1 MKKISVNTM
10 KKEKPSKREKY
21 SKKEK
26 PEKKQNNGGLLG
38 GLFGKKQKK
47 EDYEE
52 EAYEEEAYE
61 EEVDRTPKKLG
72 GNKLGNKLGSKRL
85 NNDRVEESVQEELSA
100 EAFYSNEQAEEIYN
114 REDLSQLIFMYAA
127 PSPFVRIQKY
137 YNNKE
142 GITVVGTSNIATLEQ
157 EYTKKLNSKSILLF
171 VTEEGEVEVIKSF
184 LSRLLEV
191 KKTNEKLFE
200 IYMVL
205 DKSIPMTPFKEVRGI
220 SMINTMP
227 VVMEN
232 GIKESMLDKIIALI
246 VANQPAY
253 IKEEKE
259 IQRPTVANKQKHIS
273 VEDPLDIDM
282 DSIRQKLQ
290 DYRKMSPEEKL
301 SMMTNVQNDIINAKS
316 TEDMKKIED
325 SIPQLRELAEVKKKI
340 SMYIEDTIAG
350 GASVEDIEELTLTSL
365 EVTSLQV
372 SEMKDIINEVI
383 RTAQRQIEI
392 EEKKVRNFN
401 EDLLEELEASK
412 DNIDKMISKRE
423 EIKTKVTTKLKT
435 YKQKVVLSA
444 NAIQICN
451 DYYKTL
457 TNDVKELAEKTSP
470 ELDEEGEEVVQE
482 TGALVISTINSNLKT
497 YNVMKDD
504 IQKHLTDT
512 INYVS
517 SILKD
522 YQILVKYDDIIID
535 NLLEERELLM
545 KSHIQKVIKVDNLL
559 KGKGKLIYVSE
570 KSDFNGALSSLV
582 DKDMLVITSIK
593 GIDYKNDVNVVTID
607 NFINEEWSPKQSPNV
622 VEFSQKWLEKSE
634 NINVWD
640 QLIGKINYVIK
651 YYKRVLI
658 ILPMDV
664 SKVVEEG
671 FINLTVDGI
680 VVTSADNEEL
690 LKSNSRLSN
699 LKEMGYYSLRII
711 INKMGEIDF
720 SDRMREIRT
729 LANIGSDITETI
741 FDSSDLDLDHL
752 KYVIKSL

>member
-220 SMINTMP
+220 SMVNTMP

-559 KGKGKLIYVSE
+559 KEKGKLIYVSE

>member
-1 MKKISVNTM
+1 MKKISVNTA
-10 KKEKPSKREKY
+10 KKEKT

-72 GNKLGNKLGSKRL
+72 KNKLGSKRL

-114 REDLSQLIFMYAA
+114 REDLNQLIFMYAA

-220 SMINTMP
+220 SMVNTMP

-259 IQRPTVANKQKHIS
+259 LQRPTVANKQKHIS

-412 DNIDKMISKRE
+412 DNIDKMVSKRE

-559 KGKGKLIYVSE
+559 KEKGKLIYVSE

-607 NFINEEWSPKQSPNV
+607 DFINEEWSPKQPPNV

-658 ILPMDV
+658 ILPMEV

>member
-184 LSRLLEV
+184 LGRLLEV

-220 SMINTMP
+220 SMVNTMP

-559 KGKGKLIYVSE
+559 KEKGKLIYVSE

>member
-1 MKKISVNTM
+1 MKKISVNTA
-10 KKEKPSKREKY
+10 KKEKT

-72 GNKLGNKLGSKRL
+72 KNKLGSKRL

-114 REDLSQLIFMYAA
+114 REDLNQLIFMYAA

-220 SMINTMP
+220 SMVNTMP

-412 DNIDKMISKRE
+412 DNIDKMVSKRE

-559 KGKGKLIYVSE
+559 KEKGKLIYVSE

-607 NFINEEWSPKQSPNV
+607 DFINEEWSPKQPPNV

-658 ILPMDV
+658 ILPMEV

>member
-52 EAYEEEAYE
+52 ETYEEGVYE

-72 GNKLGNKLGSKRL
+72 GNKLGSKRL

-184 LSRLLEV
+184 LGRLLEV

-220 SMINTMP
+220 SMVNTMP

-470 ELDEEGEEVVQE
+470 ELDEEVEEVVQE

-559 KGKGKLIYVSE
+559 KEKGKLIYVSE

>member
-114 REDLSQLIFMYAA
+114 REDLNQLIFMYAA

-184 LSRLLEV
+184 LGRLLEV

-220 SMINTMP
+220 SMVNTMP

-559 KGKGKLIYVSE
+559 KEKGKLIYVSE
-570 KSDFNGALSSLV
+570 RSDFNGALSSLV

-607 NFINEEWSPKQSPNV
+607 DFINEEWSPKQPPNV

>member
-1 MKKISVNTM
+1 
-10 KKEKPSKREKY
+10 
-21 SKKEK
+21 
-26 PEKKQNNGGLLG
+26 
-38 GLFGKKQKK
+38 
-47 EDYEE
+47 
-52 EAYEEEAYE
+52 
-61 EEVDRTPKKLG
+61 
-72 GNKLGNKLGSKRL
+72 
-85 NNDRVEESVQEELSA
+85 
-100 EAFYSNEQAEEIYN
+100 
-114 REDLSQLIFMYAA
+114 
-127 PSPFVRIQKY
+127 
-137 YNNKE
+137 
-142 GITVVGTSNIATLEQ
+142 
-157 EYTKKLNSKSILLF
+157 
-171 VTEEGEVEVIKSF
+171 
-184 LSRLLEV
+184 
-191 KKTNEKLFE
+191 
-200 IYMVL
+200 
-205 DKSIPMTPFKEVRGI
+205 
-220 SMINTMP
+220 
-227 VVMEN
+227 
-232 GIKESMLDKIIALI
+232 
-246 VANQPAY
+246 
-253 IKEEKE
+253 
-259 IQRPTVANKQKHIS
+259 
-273 VEDPLDIDM
+273 
-282 DSIRQKLQ
+282 
-290 DYRKMSPEEKL
+290 MSPEEKL

-559 KGKGKLIYVSE
+559 KEKGKLIYVSE

>member
-184 LSRLLEV
+184 LGRLLEV

-220 SMINTMP
+220 SMVNTMP

-559 KGKGKLIYVSE
+559 KEKGKLIYVSE

-658 ILPMDV
+658 ILPMEV

>member
-1 MKKISVNTM
+1 
-10 KKEKPSKREKY
+10 
-21 SKKEK
+21 
-26 PEKKQNNGGLLG
+26 
-38 GLFGKKQKK
+38 
-47 EDYEE
+47 
-52 EAYEEEAYE
+52 
-61 EEVDRTPKKLG
+61 
-72 GNKLGNKLGSKRL
+72 
-85 NNDRVEESVQEELSA
+85 
-100 EAFYSNEQAEEIYN
+100 
-114 REDLSQLIFMYAA
+114 
-127 PSPFVRIQKY
+127 
-137 YNNKE
+137 
-142 GITVVGTSNIATLEQ
+142 
-157 EYTKKLNSKSILLF
+157 
-171 VTEEGEVEVIKSF
+171 
-184 LSRLLEV
+184 
-191 KKTNEKLFE
+191 
-200 IYMVL
+200 
-205 DKSIPMTPFKEVRGI
+205 
-220 SMINTMP
+220 
-227 VVMEN
+227 
-232 GIKESMLDKIIALI
+232 
-246 VANQPAY
+246 
-253 IKEEKE
+253 
-259 IQRPTVANKQKHIS
+259 
-273 VEDPLDIDM
+273 
-282 DSIRQKLQ
+282 
-290 DYRKMSPEEKL
+290 
-301 SMMTNVQNDIINAKS
+301 
-316 TEDMKKIED
+316 
-325 SIPQLRELAEVKKKI
+325 
-340 SMYIEDTIAG
+340 
-350 GASVEDIEELTLTSL
+350 
-365 EVTSLQV
+365 
-372 SEMKDIINEVI
+372 
-383 RTAQRQIEI
+383 
-392 EEKKVRNFN
+392 
-401 EDLLEELEASK
+401 
-412 DNIDKMISKRE
+412 
-423 EIKTKVTTKLKT
+423 
-435 YKQKVVLSA
+435 
-444 NAIQICN
+444 
-451 DYYKTL
+451 
-457 TNDVKELAEKTSP
+457 
-470 ELDEEGEEVVQE
+470 
-482 TGALVISTINSNLKT
+482 
-497 YNVMKDD
+497 MKDD

-559 KGKGKLIYVSE
+559 KEKGKLIYVSE
-570 KSDFNGALSSLV
+570 RSDFSGALSSLV

-607 NFINEEWSPKQSPNV
+607 DFINEEWSPKQPPNV

>member
-52 EAYEEEAYE
+52 ETYEEGVYE

-72 GNKLGNKLGSKRL
+72 GNKLGSKRL

-127 PSPFVRIQKY
+127 PSPFIRIQKY

-184 LSRLLEV
+184 LGRLLEV

-220 SMINTMP
+220 SMVNTMP

-559 KGKGKLIYVSE
+559 KEKGKLIYVSE

>member
-52 EAYEEEAYE
+52 ETYEEGVYE

-72 GNKLGNKLGSKRL
+72 GNKLGSKRL

-184 LSRLLEV
+184 LGRLLEV

-220 SMINTMP
+220 SMVNTMP

-559 KGKGKLIYVSE
+559 KEKGKLIYVSE